1 MKPIDHKKKKKK
13 NSKSPMIINDLRS
26 LTVLI
31 VYPKS
36 TEGEELWEHLT
47 RIGCQI
53 QTCWPPPKEIPKNI
67 DVVFLFVRPIVEG
80 EYTFNWNT
88 ENPPAVLIGIVD
100 YENPSMLEK
109 ILSLQ
114 AQAVIGLP
122 LKPFGILANIMLS
135 VTNHRREIKISDRLA
150 RVNSKMK
157 AYRDIDK
164 AKLFLMNSRNIT
176 EDSAYEFIRE
186 QAMNKRTTIE
196 AMALAIINAS
206 ELLNAA
212 FKKEN

>member
-1 MKPIDHKKKKKK
+1 MKPIKRKHKKKN
-13 NSKSPMIINDLRS
+13 NSKAPMIINDLRS

-80 EYTFNWNT
+80 EYTFNWST

-135 VTNHRREIKISDRLA
+135 VTNHRREMKISDRLA

-206 ELLNAA
+206 ELLNPA
-212 FKKEN
+212 FKEEN

>member
-13 NSKSPMIINDLRS
+13 NSKAPMIINDLRS

-164 AKLFLMNSRNIT
+164 AKLFLMNSRDIT

-206 ELLNAA
+206 ELLNTTYGH
-212 FKKEN
+212 

>member
-1 MKPIDHKKKKKK
+1 MKLINLKK
-13 NSKSPMIINDLRS
+13 NKKENAKSPIIINDLKS

-31 VYPKS
+31 VFPKS

-53 QTCWPPPKEIPKNI
+53 QTCWPPPKEIPDNI
-67 DVVFLFVRPIVEG
+67 DIVFLFVRPIVEG

-88 ENPPAVLIGIVD
+88 QKPSVILIGIVD
-100 YENPSMLEK
+100 YEEPTMLEK

-114 AQAVIGLP
+114 VQAVIGLP

-135 VTNHRREIKISDRLA
+135 VTNHMREVKISDRLE
-150 RVNSKMK
+150 RVNLKMK
-157 AYRDIDK
+157 SHREIDK

-176 EDSAYEFIRE
+176 EARAYEFIRE

-196 AMALAIINAS
+196 AISVAIINAS
-206 ELLNAA
+206 ELLNAPLR
-212 FKKEN
+212 

>member
-1 MKPIDHKKKKKK
+1 MKPINHKKKKRN
-13 NSKSPMIINDLRS
+13 NSKAPMIIDDLRS

-36 TEGEELWEHLT
+36 IEGEELWEHLT

-53 QTCWPPPKEIPKNI
+53 QTCWPPPIEIPKNI

-88 ENPPAVLIGIVD
+88 EKPPAVLIGIVD

-164 AKLFLMNSRNIT
+164 AKLFLMNSRDIT

-206 ELLNAA
+206 ELLNTTYGH
-212 FKKEN
+212 

>member
-88 ENPPAVLIGIVD
+88 EKPPAVLIGIVD

-164 AKLFLMNSRNIT
+164 AKLFLMNSRNFT
-176 EDSAYEFIRE
+176 EDRAYEFIRE
-186 QAMNKRTTIE
+186 HAMNKRTTIE

-206 ELLNAA
+206 ELLNTTYGH
-212 FKKEN
+212 

>member
-13 NSKSPMIINDLRS
+13 NSKAPMIINDLRS

-88 ENPPAVLIGIVD
+88 ESPPAVLIGIVD

-164 AKLFLMNSRNIT
+164 AKLFLMNSRDIT

-206 ELLNAA
+206 ELLNTTYGH
-212 FKKEN
+212 

>member
-1 MKPIDHKKKKKK
+1 MKRIEKIRKNKK
-13 NSKSPMIINDLRS
+13 NFRAPMIINDLRS
-26 LTVLI
+26 LRVLI

-47 RIGCQI
+47 RIGCEI

-80 EYTFNWNT
+80 DYLFNWNT
-88 ENPPAVLIGIVD
+88 ENPTAVLIGIVD

-109 ILSLQ
+109 VLSLQ

-135 VTNHRREIKISDRLA
+135 VTNYRRESKLNARLT

-164 AKLFLMNSRNIT
+164 AKSFLMNSRNIT
-176 EDSAYEFIRE
+176 EESAYEFIRV

-196 AMALAIINAS
+196 AMALAIINAG
-206 ELLNAA
+206 ELLNAS
-212 FKKEN
+212 FKK

>member
-1 MKPIDHKKKKKK
+1 
-13 NSKSPMIINDLRS
+13 MIINDLRS
-26 LTVLI
+26 LRGLI

-47 RIGCQI
+47 RIGCEI

-80 EYTFNWNT
+80 DYLFNWNT
-88 ENPPAVLIGIVD
+88 ENPTAVLIGIVD

-109 ILSLQ
+109 VLSLQ

-135 VTNHRREIKISDRLA
+135 VTNYRRESKLNARLT
-150 RVNSKMK
+150 RVNSKTK

-164 AKLFLMNSRNIT
+164 AKSFLMNSRNIT
-176 EDSAYEFIRE
+176 EESAYEFIRV

-196 AMALAIINAS
+196 AMALAIINAG
-206 ELLNAA
+206 ELLNAS
-212 FKKEN
+212 FKK

>member
-1 MKPIDHKKKKKK
+1 MKPIGHKKKKKK
-13 NSKSPMIINDLRS
+13 NSKAPMIINDLRS

-53 QTCWPPPKEIPKNI
+53 QTCWPPPIEIPKNI

-109 ILSLQ
+109 ILTLQ

>member
-13 NSKSPMIINDLRS
+13 NSKTPMIINDLRS

-36 TEGEELWEHLT
+36 TDGEELWEHLT

-88 ENPPAVLIGIVD
+88 ESPPAVLIGIVD

>member
-13 NSKSPMIINDLRS
+13 NSKAPMIINDLRS
-26 LTVLI
+26 LTILI

-164 AKLFLMNSRNIT
+164 AKLFLMNSRDIT

-206 ELLNAA
+206 ELLNTTYGH
-212 FKKEN
+212 

>member
-1 MKPIDHKKKKKK
+1 MKLINLKK
-13 NSKSPMIINDLRS
+13 NKKENAKSPIIINDLKS

-31 VYPKS
+31 VFPKS
-36 TEGEELWEHLT
+36 TEGEELWEYLT

-53 QTCWPPPKEIPKNI
+53 QTCWPPPKEIPDNI
-67 DVVFLFVRPIVEG
+67 DIVFLFVRPIVEG

-88 ENPPAVLIGIVD
+88 QKPSVILIGIVD
-100 YENPSMLEK
+100 YEEPTMLEK

-114 AQAVIGLP
+114 VQAVIGLP

-135 VTNHRREIKISDRLA
+135 VTNHMREVKISDRLE
-150 RVNSKMK
+150 RVNLKMK
-157 AYRDIDK
+157 SHREIDK

-176 EDSAYEFIRE
+176 EARAYEFIRE

-196 AMALAIINAS
+196 AISVAIINAS
-206 ELLNAA
+206 ELLNAPLR
-212 FKKEN
+212 

>member
-13 NSKSPMIINDLRS
+13 NSKAPMIINDLRS
-26 LTVLI
+26 LTMLI

-164 AKLFLMNSRNIT
+164 AKLFLMNSRDIT

-206 ELLNAA
+206 ELLNTTYGH
-212 FKKEN
+212 

>member
-1 MKPIDHKKKKKK
+1 MKRIDKIRKNKK
-13 NSKSPMIINDLRS
+13 NFRAPMIINDLRS
-26 LTVLI
+26 LRVLI

-47 RIGCQI
+47 RIGCEI

-80 EYTFNWNT
+80 DYLFNWNT
-88 ENPPAVLIGIVD
+88 ENPTAVLIGIVD

-109 ILSLQ
+109 VLSLQ

-135 VTNHRREIKISDRLA
+135 VTNYRRESKLNARLT

-164 AKLFLMNSRNIT
+164 AKSFLMNSRNIT
-176 EDSAYEFIRE
+176 EESAYDFIRV

-196 AMALAIINAS
+196 AMALAIINAG
-206 ELLNAA
+206 ELLNAS
-212 FKKEN
+212 FKK

>member
-1 MKPIDHKKKKKK
+1 MKPINHKKKKRN
-13 NSKSPMIINDLRS
+13 NSKAPMIINDLRS

-53 QTCWPPPKEIPKNI
+53 QTCWPPPIEIPKNI

-164 AKLFLMNSRNIT
+164 AKLFLMNSRDIT
-176 EDSAYEFIRE
+176 EDSAYKFIRE

-196 AMALAIINAS
+196 AISVAIISAN
-206 ELLNAA
+206 ELLNVPLR
-212 FKKEN
+212 

>member
-1 MKPIDHKKKKKK
+1 MKPINHKKKKRN
-13 NSKSPMIINDLRS
+13 NSKAPMIINDLRS

-164 AKLFLMNSRNIT
+164 AKLFLMNSRDIT

-206 ELLNAA
+206 ELLNTTYGH
-212 FKKEN
+212 

>member
-53 QTCWPPPKEIPKNI
+53 QTCWPPPIEIPKNI

-88 ENPPAVLIGIVD
+88 EKPPAVLIGIVD

-164 AKLFLMNSRNIT
+164 AKLFLMNSRDIT

-206 ELLNAA
+206 ELLNTTYGH
-212 FKKEN
+212 

>member
-13 NSKSPMIINDLRS
+13 NSKAPMIINDLRS

-36 TEGEELWEHLT
+36 TDGEELWEHLT

-88 ENPPAVLIGIVD
+88 ESPPAVLIGIVD

>member
-1 MKPIDHKKKKKK
+1 MKPIDYKKKKKK
-13 NSKSPMIINDLRS
+13 NSKAPMIINDLRS

-36 TEGEELWEHLT
+36 KEGEELWEHLT

-88 ENPPAVLIGIVD
+88 ESPPAVLIGIVD

>member
-1 MKPIDHKKKKKK
+1 MKPINHKKKKRN
-13 NSKSPMIINDLRS
+13 NSKAPMIINDLRS

-53 QTCWPPPKEIPKNI
+53 QTCWPPPIEIPKNI

-88 ENPPAVLIGIVD
+88 EKPPAVLIGIVD

-164 AKLFLMNSRNIT
+164 AKLFLMNSRDIT

-206 ELLNAA
+206 ELLNTTYGH
-212 FKKEN
+212 

>member
-164 AKLFLMNSRNIT
+164 AKLFLMNSRNFT
-176 EDSAYEFIRE
+176 EDRAYEFIRE
-186 QAMNKRTTIE
+186 HAMNKRTTIE

-206 ELLNAA
+206 ELLNTTYGH
-212 FKKEN
+212 

>member
-13 NSKSPMIINDLRS
+13 NSKAPMIINDLRS
-26 LTVLI
+26 LTMLI

-206 ELLNAA
+206 ELLNTTYGH
-212 FKKEN
+212 

>member
-1 MKPIDHKKKKKK
+1 MKRIEKIRKNKKDLRA
-13 NSKSPMIINDLRS
+13 PMIINDLRS
-26 LTVLI
+26 LRVLI

-47 RIGCQI
+47 RIGCEI

-80 EYTFNWNT
+80 DYLFNWNT
-88 ENPPAVLIGIVD
+88 ENPTAVLIGIVD

-109 ILSLQ
+109 VLSLQ

-135 VTNHRREIKISDRLA
+135 VTNYRRESKLNARLT

-164 AKLFLMNSRNIT
+164 AKSFLMNSRNIT
-176 EDSAYEFIRE
+176 EESAYEFIRV

-196 AMALAIINAS
+196 AMALAIINAG
-206 ELLNAA
+206 ELLNAS
-212 FKKEN
+212 FEK

>member
-1 MKPIDHKKKKKK
+1 MKPIKRKHKKKN
-13 NSKSPMIINDLRS
+13 NSKAPMIINDLRS

-80 EYTFNWNT
+80 EYTFNWST

-135 VTNHRREIKISDRLA
+135 VTNHRREMKISDRLA

-164 AKLFLMNSRNIT
+164 AKLFLMNSRDIT

-206 ELLNAA
+206 ELLNTTYGH
-212 FKKEN
+212 

>member
-1 MKPIDHKKKKKK
+1 MKLINLKK
-13 NSKSPMIINDLRS
+13 NKKVNAKSPMIINDLKS

-31 VYPKS
+31 VFPKS

-53 QTCWPPPKEIPKNI
+53 QTCWPPPKEIPDNI
-67 DVVFLFVRPIVEG
+67 DIVFLFVRPIVEG

-88 ENPPAVLIGIVD
+88 QKPSVILIGIVD
-100 YENPSMLEK
+100 YEEPTMLEK

-114 AQAVIGLP
+114 VQAVIGLP

-135 VTNHRREIKISDRLA
+135 VTNHMREVKISDRLE
-150 RVNSKMK
+150 RVNLKMK
-157 AYRDIDK
+157 SHREIDK

-176 EDSAYEFIRE
+176 EARAYEFIRE

-196 AMALAIINAS
+196 AISVAIINAS
-206 ELLNAA
+206 ELLNAPLR
-212 FKKEN
+212 

>member
-164 AKLFLMNSRNIT
+164 AKLFLMNSRDIT

-206 ELLNAA
+206 ELLNTTYGH
-212 FKKEN
+212 

>member
-13 NSKSPMIINDLRS
+13 NSKAPMIINDLRS

-88 ENPPAVLIGIVD
+88 ESPPAVLIGIVD

-164 AKLFLMNSRNIT
+164 AKLFLMNSRNIS